1 MPDSKSVAPSP
12 APPPADKAQPFFYAR
27 PSGHGSRTSAGGNG
41 DESGP
46 GHSSIDPYAQKAYEK
61 GLADGKAAVRADFEK
76 EAAELRSQISA
87 AVRSF
92 SKDRADYFAR
102 VETEVVRLSLSIARK
117 ILHRESQIDPLVL
130 TGVVH
135 VALQKLNGE
144 TSVTIRAR
152 HDEVRFWKDY
162 FKQSRLR
169 PTPRFPRAMSSSR
182 PTSAQP
188 RSASRPSSRKSSR
201 DSLTFS
207 SNARRVNSERFRL
220 SFSFFPPS
228 R

>member
-162 FKQSRLR
+162 FKQSEDIFPAVTITADPALSQGHVVLETDFGTTEISLETQLKEIEQGFFDLLEQR
-169 PTPRFPRAMSSSR
+169 PKGE
-182 PTSAQP
+182 Q
-188 RSASRPSSRKSSR
+188 
-201 DSLTFS
+201 
-207 SNARRVNSERFRL
+207 
-220 SFSFFPPS
+220 
-228 R
+228 